1 MSPTLG
7 EAQAFG
13 RAELAESDSPDVDVQ
28 ILLCFVL
35 ECSPVRLM
43 TASEATLTEP
53 QWQQYSAL
61 IQRRK
66 QGEPVAHIIGSRGF
80 WSLDLAVDA
89 STLIPRPDTELLVS
103 LVLSKLKPGMRIVDL
118 GTGTGAIALSLA
130 AERPDISV
138 MATDLQAAALR
149 LAERNR
155 LSHDLK
161 NVSLVQMAWLGGF
174 QSQVFDLIV
183 SNPPYIE
190 RTDPHLTRGDV
201 RFEPL
206 TALVSGEDGLDDIR
220 QIVSQARRCLKPG
233 GWLLLEHG
241 YDQSERVQNLFR
253 DAGFEQVTAHQD
265 FGGQDRAVMGQ
276 LTEFSG

>member
-1 MSPTLG
+1 
-7 EAQAFG
+7 
-13 RAELAESDSPDVDVQ
+13 
-28 ILLCFVL
+28 
-35 ECSPVRLM
+35 
-43 TASEATLTEP
+43 
-53 QWQQYSAL
+53 
-61 IQRRK
+61 
-66 QGEPVAHIIGSRGF
+66 
-80 WSLDLAVDA
+80 
-89 STLIPRPDTELLVS
+89 
-103 LVLSKLKPGMRIVDL
+103 
-118 GTGTGAIALSLA
+118 
-130 AERPDISV
+130 
-138 MATDLQAAALR
+138 

>member
-13 RAELAESDSPDVDVQ
+13 RAELAESDSSDVDVQ

-103 LVLSKLKPGMRIVDL
+103 LVLSKLKPGMCIVDL